1 MTSNNPSESLYGN
14 YYTNYSTNSGS
25 YFNNSNSINSQSL
38 SGSNTNSSY
47 GSQNINSSYG
57 ATFAIRQSTTQYGSL
72 SGHSS
77 GYSKNN

>member
-1 MTSNNPSESLYGN
+1 MTSNNPSESPYGN

-25 YFNNSNSINSQSL
+25 SGSYGSQNINSS

-77 GYSKNN
+77 SYSKNN